1 MVIQWLGLGAF
12 TVEGP
17 GSIPGQQLRC
27 CKLLAPPKKKLVKY
41 LNIAV
46 FKAIFMYIAFI

>member
-27 CKLLAPPKKKLVKY
+27 CKLLAKKKKKVKY
-41 LNIAV
+41 LNIVV